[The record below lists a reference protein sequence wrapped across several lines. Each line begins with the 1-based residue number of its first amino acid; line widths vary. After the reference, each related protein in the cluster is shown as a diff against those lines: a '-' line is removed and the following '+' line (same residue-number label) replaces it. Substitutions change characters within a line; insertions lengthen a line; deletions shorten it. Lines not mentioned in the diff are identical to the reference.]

1 MVCPAD
7 TPEGESCGLD
17 KNLALTA
24 HVTSDADTAPVQA
37 LALAL
42 GVQPTAVL
50 SAAQLHAKCAAESR
64 GGSATGDCADEMHHA
79 SDDMHSLPWGRV
91 SGRGAEAAL
100 MLAFDSSV
108 VTGACLHP
116 RRRMRLTGL

>member
-50 SAAQLHAKCAAESR
+50 SAAQLHAKCAAETG
-64 GGSATGDCADEMHHA
+64 GGSATGACACEKHEKCT
-79 SDDMHSLPWGRV
+79 S
-91 SGRGAEAAL
+91 
-100 MLAFDSSV
+100 F
-108 VTGACLHP
+108 
-116 RRRMRLTGL
+116 RRYL